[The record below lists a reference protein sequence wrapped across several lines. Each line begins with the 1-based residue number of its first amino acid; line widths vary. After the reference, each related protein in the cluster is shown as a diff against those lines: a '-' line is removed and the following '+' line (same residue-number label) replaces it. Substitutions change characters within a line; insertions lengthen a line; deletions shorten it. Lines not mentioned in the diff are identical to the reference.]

1 MTLAPPIRYSDG
13 SVSKNTA
20 AESREPESHEVVLLG
35 KKYKLR
41 SPHDDEYLAKLAHFV
56 TGQVAEVQRRGAV
69 STLDAALLAAL
80 NIADEYFR
88 HRLDAEN
95 RLAEVG
101 EKTQALLT
109 ALDELEPVK
118 AGAPE
123 PVPDPVDD
131 EPLVT
136 DERKVDASG

>member
-1 MTLAPPIRYSDG
+1 VTEA
-13 SVSKNTA
+13 VSKNA

-41 SPHDDEYLAKLAHFV
+41 SQHDDEYLAKLAHFV

-88 HRLDAEN
+88 HRLDAET

-101 EKTQALLT
+101 EKTQSLLA
-109 ALDELEPVK
+109 ALDELEPIK
-118 AGAPE
+118 PGAPE
-123 PVPDPVDD
+123 PVPDPDD
-131 EPLVT
+131 GEPLVA
-136 DERKVDASG
+136 DDLASRKVDVSG